1 MPEHIAF
8 KLYDDAELHWIILI
22 VNDITNIYSD
32 WPMSTPNFNRFITEK
47 YDDIDAVHHYEINA
61 TSGDTTKT
69 INIGTDNSDYP
80 SATSITNYEYEE
92 AEQEKKRKIKLLDP
106 IYVTQVVEEHVKLMK
121 ESVQ

>member
-1 MPEHIAF
+1 
-8 KLYDDAELHWIILI
+8 
-22 VNDITNIYSD
+22 
-32 WPMSTPNFNRFITEK
+32 MSTPNFNRFITEK